1 MGASPHQLSKE
12 QIISAF
18 AALNDK
24 LMTKEIIG
32 EICVFGG
39 AAMVLAFDARQS
51 TRDVDAIFMPKG
63 YMADAIAEVADEFA
77 LRSDWLNDGV
87 KGFVS
92 ESGDMTDDGMPQFS
106 HLRIMRPSSTY
117 LLAMKCLAAR
127 VGGYDTAGDEE
138 DALTLIN
145 QLGLNTVEEIIDV
158 VCRYYS
164 EQAIQPKTRYFIEE
178 LMTQRGEIHE

>member
-1 MGASPHQLSKE
+1 MSSLPHQLSKE

-18 AALNDK
+18 SALNEK

-51 TRDVDAIFMPKG
+51 TRDVDGIFVPKG
-63 YMADAIAEVADEFA
+63 AMIDAISDVADEFK
-77 LRSDWLNDGV
+77 LRPDWLNDGV

-92 ESGDMTDDGMPQFS
+92 ESGDLTDEGMPQFS
-106 HLRIMRPSSTY
+106 HLRIMRPSSAY
-117 LLAMKCLAAR
+117 LLAMKCLASR

-138 DALTLIN
+138 DVLTLIK
-145 QLGLNTVEEIIDV
+145 QLGFTSSSQVFEVIG
-158 VCRYYS
+158 RYYS
-164 EQAIQPKTRYFIEE
+164 EALIQPKTRYFVEE
-178 LMTQRGEIHE
+178 LMEQVGGVS